1 MNKIS
6 KFAAIVLVIFLAGCA
21 VPVIV
26 YEITSEVQE
35 GKRIDKENKRTNTDT
50 KELKFKWLIWWKINV
65 SSGPHEFAVNIIYN
79 PQFWKVKMQKKIFHA
94 RFCFKKEME
103 SAWLHIW

>member
-35 GKRIDKENKRTNTDT
+35 GKRIDKENKSTNADT
-50 KELKFKWLIWWKINV
+50 KELKFK
-65 SSGPHEFAVNIIYN
+65 
-79 PQFWKVKMQKKIFHA
+79 
-94 RFCFKKEME
+94 
-103 SAWLHIW
+103 